1 VARDSLEEVILL
13 AMSAF
18 TAEFDPMF
26 ATGPNVESNLF
37 KDLP

>member
-1 VARDSLEEVILL
+1 MNAERLTGNANESQ
-13 AMSAF
+13 SAF